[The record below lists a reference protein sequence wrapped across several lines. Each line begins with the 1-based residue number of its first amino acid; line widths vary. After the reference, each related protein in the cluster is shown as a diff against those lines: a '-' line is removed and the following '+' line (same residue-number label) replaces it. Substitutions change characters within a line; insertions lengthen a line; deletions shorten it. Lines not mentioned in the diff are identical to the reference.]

1 MDKGGV
7 GETGNSVYV
16 LPPETF
22 PIYWMIFSR
31 LFIEFAEF

>member
-22 PIYWMIFSR
+22 PIY
-31 LFIEFAEF
+31 

>member
-16 LPPETF
+16 LPPKTI
-22 PIYWMIFSR
+22 PIY
-31 LFIEFAEF
+31 